1 MNNPFTN
8 SFNASRFNSVANPHS
23 GSQAGGMQETDDPS
37 NQSWSQSVDVNQR
50 MNERFGYG
58 WGGFAGSNS
67 QSSSRTGGGSQGGSQ
82 GGSGGQSGGTTNQP
96 YADMPAWLQQYYGAG
111 GNNNVQPG
119 SDGYFT
125 SGQTLQDILY
135 GEAGRMQGAADRHF
149 DRTLAREDEWGS
161 FLGGIQGRYE
171 DSRVS
176 TGVAPEDYA
185 SVRRAEQEYNAFADR
200 TAQDISSTVA
210 GYQAQFQNQI
220 DSVNNG
226 MRTDGSMM
234 TAQEQADMR
243 FAIDQNMAVGRQQ
256 AVTTIMS
263 NYSQQKSALGMQVAG
278 MIGQAEQHSQQG
290 RIVDAANQMNALQ
303 LENAGRGAY
312 ANFTLNNPETVVSVL
327 GGLMALN
334 EQGAAMS
341 QLFGS
346 QGNNAN
352 QGLYSQY
359 LRDQNQDNNRY
370 GSGPGTATRWYND
383 QSFEQWLEQN
393 GGGYG

>member
-8 SFNASRFNSVANPHS
+8 SFNASRFNSVANPRS
-23 GSQAGGMQETDDPS
+23 GGSQAGGMQETDDPS
-37 NQSWSQSVDVNQR
+37 NQSWGQSVDVNQR

-67 QSSSRTGGGSQGGSQ
+67 QSSSRTGGGSQGGS
-82 GGSGGQSGGTTNQP
+82 GGQSGGTANQP
-96 YADMPAWLQQYYGAG
+96 YADMPEWLQQYYGAG

-125 SGQTLQDILY
+125 GGQTLQDILY
-135 GEAGRMQGAADRHF
+135 GEAARMQGAADRHF
-149 DRTLAREDEWGS
+149 DRVLNREDQYED

-171 DSRVS
+171 DSRLDTS
-176 TGVAPEDYA
+176 TAPEDYA

-200 TAQDISSTVA
+200 TAQDISSTVS

-226 MRTDGSMM
+226 MRADGSMM
-234 TAQEQADMR
+234 TAQEQADSR
-243 FAIDQNMAVGRQQ
+243 FALNQNMAVGRQQ
-256 AVTTIMS
+256 AITSIMS
-263 NYSQQKSALGMQVAG
+263 SYNQQKAALGMQVAG
-278 MIGQAEQHSQQG
+278 MTGQAEQLRQQAQ
-290 RIVDAANQMNALQ
+290 IVNAANQMKALE
-303 LENAGRGAY
+303 LENSGRVAL
-312 ANFTLNNPETVVSVL
+312 AQLTLNNPETVVSVL

-334 EQGAAMS
+334 EQGVAMN

-346 QGNNAN
+346 QSNNEN
-352 QGLYSQY
+352 QGMYTQY
-359 LRDQNQDNNRY
+359 LRDRNQEHNAF
-370 GSGPGTATRWYND
+370 GSGPGTAYRSYNN